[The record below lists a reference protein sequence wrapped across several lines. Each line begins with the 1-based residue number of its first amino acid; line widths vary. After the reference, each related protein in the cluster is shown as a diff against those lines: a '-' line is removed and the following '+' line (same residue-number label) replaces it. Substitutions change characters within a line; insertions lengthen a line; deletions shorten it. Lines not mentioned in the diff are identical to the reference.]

1 MTGKQWVRYPLP
13 TQRLSQARE
22 ARKQTWRDLRRGVRV
37 RPACDNEIIDL
48 RSYLSGR
55 CNSVHGL
62 EGDHLSEQGRQDM
75 GKK

>member
-22 ARKQTWRDLRRGVRV
+22 AQADLERSWRGGVRV
-37 RPACDNEIIDL
+37 RPACDNEIINI

-55 CNSVHGL
+55 CNSAHGL
-62 EGDHLSEQGRQDM
+62 EGDLLSEQGRQDM